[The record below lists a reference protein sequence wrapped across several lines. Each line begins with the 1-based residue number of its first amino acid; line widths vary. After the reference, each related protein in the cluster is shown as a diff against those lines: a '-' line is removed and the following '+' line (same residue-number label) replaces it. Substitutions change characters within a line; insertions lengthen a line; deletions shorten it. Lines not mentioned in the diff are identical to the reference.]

1 MPPALLIS
9 ATTICAVFLSGSP
22 KNEGGPVIEN
32 RAPIFIGE
40 AAIADTVESTI
51 DSIMNIM
58 RENRAFI
65 NPPVK

>member
-1 MPPALLIS
+1 
-9 ATTICAVFLSGSP
+9 VFLSGSP